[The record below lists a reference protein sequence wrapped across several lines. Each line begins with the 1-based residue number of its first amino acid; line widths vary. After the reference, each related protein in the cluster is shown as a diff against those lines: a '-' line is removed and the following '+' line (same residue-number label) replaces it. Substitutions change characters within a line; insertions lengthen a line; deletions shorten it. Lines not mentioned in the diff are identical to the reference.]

1 MHFAPGTT
9 VELRMQVGLRNIQ
22 VTALMRECRA
32 QYSAF
37 EIVDMGL
44 EERAKLRKLLLENM
58 GKSREAGAPRDNG
71 VFQRR
76 SLKESVE
83 IN

>member
-1 MHFAPGTT
+1 
-9 VELRMQVGLRNIQ
+9 
-22 VTALMRECRA
+22 
-32 QYSAF
+32 
-37 EIVDMGL
+37 MGL
-44 EERAKLRKLLLENM
+44 EERTKLRKLLLENM

-76 SLKESVE
+76 SLSESME